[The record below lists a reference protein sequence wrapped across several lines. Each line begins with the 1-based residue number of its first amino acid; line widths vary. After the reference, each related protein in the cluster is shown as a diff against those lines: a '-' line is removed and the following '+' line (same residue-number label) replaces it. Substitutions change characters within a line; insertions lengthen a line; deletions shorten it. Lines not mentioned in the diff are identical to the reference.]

1 MPARP
6 IVLAVCYS
14 VLDVLADDADLLG
27 QDLSAI
33 RQSLPV
39 TAQQHAQR
47 LVVRV
52 VQDLPD
58 RLDRHVDPTQR
69 TDHPGSVSVGGG

>member
-6 IVLAVCYS
+6 IVLAVCHS
-14 VLDVLADDADLLG
+14 VLDVLVDDADLLG

-39 TAQQHAQR
+39 TAQQRPQR

-58 RLDRHVDPTQR
+58 GLDRHVHPTQR